1 MDLRS
6 LAFIGTLVATAG
18 CAQWTGA
25 QADPLRG
32 AWRVDSMHLI
42 SAGRD
47 TVELKV
53 NESLVTFGDG
63 YYSIGY
69 CFGSDRPAAYAE
81 RWRPSDE
88 ERLARFRTVIMNSG
102 TYRLK
107 GSVIDAKPLF
117 ALAPEFVDGRALF
130 SYRFVKDVLEL
141 IWEKSIAFDGL
152 EYPSAGT
159 VTLLRLTR
167 IH

>member
-1 MDLRS
+1 MSLRNF
-6 LAFIGTLVATAG
+6 AFIGTLVATAA
-18 CAQWTGA
+18 CAQGSGA

-32 AWRVDSMHLI
+32 AWRIDSMHLI
-42 SAGRD
+42 TAGRD
-47 TVELKV
+47 TIEVKV
-53 NESLVTFGDG
+53 NESLITFGDG

-69 CFGSDRPAAYAE
+69 CFGKDRPAAYAV

-88 ERLARFRTVIMNSG
+88 EKLARFGTVIVNSG

-107 GSVIDAKPLF
+107 GSLIDGKPLF
-117 ALAPEFVDGRALF
+117 ALAPEFVDGRAVF
-130 SYRFVKDVLEL
+130 SYRFVKDTLEL
-141 IWEKSIAFDGL
+141 TWEKSIAFDGL

-159 VTLLRLTR
+159 VTLLRLMR